1 MLKINE
7 WGKIFTGT
15 ILLLILNAIALTIW
29 FLIGSIIY
37 ESSLGPT
44 TLGKVLNKI
53 LTAAILGISISQLLY
68 AIPLGMWLKYREKN
82 ALLKGA
88 IVGAVI
94 TCLLNGG
101 CWLIAFDIFYNY

>member
-1 MLKINE
+1 MSKVNE
-7 WGKIFTGT
+7 WGKIVAGI

-53 LTAAILGISISQLLY
+53 ITAAIIGICLSQLLY
-68 AIPLGMWLKYREKN
+68 VIPLGMWLKSQEKN

-94 TCLLNGG
+94 TSLLNGG
-101 CWLIAFDIFYNY
+101 CWLIAFDMF

>member
-1 MLKINE
+1 MSKLNE
-7 WGKIFTGT
+7 WGKIVAGT
-15 ILLLILNAIALTIW
+15 IFLLIVNAIALTIW
-29 FLIGSIIY
+29 LIIGSIIY

-44 TLGKVLNKI
+44 PLGRVLNKI

-68 AIPLGMWLKYREKN
+68 AIPLGLWLKSQEKN

-94 TCLLNGG
+94 TALLNGG
-101 CWLIAFDIFYNY
+101 CWLIAFDIL